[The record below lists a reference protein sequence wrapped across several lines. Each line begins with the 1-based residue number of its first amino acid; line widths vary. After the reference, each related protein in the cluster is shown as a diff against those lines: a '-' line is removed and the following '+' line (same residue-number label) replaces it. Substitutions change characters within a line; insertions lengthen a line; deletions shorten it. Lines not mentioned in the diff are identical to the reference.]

1 MTLEEADTLI
11 KSCID
16 KMNAI
21 YRQPVFDEWAIV
33 KQNEKQGLVLAYS
46 GPRVE
51 NVQRGFLGDLK
62 HIISDMESD
71 KNDPGLFAFSRD
83 ADGTNFD
90 AFIVLGE
97 GIFLICNN
105 TTKTME
111 DITGNPLW
119 LQAQVPFVNLSNKF
133 LLNQVVPPASEGA

>member
-1 MTLEEADTLI
+1 MAPGWRMLSEGF
-11 KSCID
+11 
-16 KMNAI
+16 
-21 YRQPVFDEWAIV
+21 FD
-33 KQNEKQGLVLAYS
+33 
-46 GPRVE
+46 
-51 NVQRGFLGDLK
+51 DLR

-71 KNDPGLFAFSRD
+71 KNEPRLFAFSRE

-111 DITGNPLW
+111 DYYG
-119 LQAQVPFVNLSNKF
+119 
-133 LLNQVVPPASEGA
+133 

>member
-1 MTLEEADTLI
+1 MTLEQADALI
-11 KSCID
+11 KESID

-33 KQNEKQGLVLAYS
+33 TQTDKQGLVLAYN

-51 NVQRGFLGDLK
+51 NVQRGFFDDLK
-62 HIISDMESD
+62 HILSDMESD
-71 KNDPGLFAFSRD
+71 KNEPGLFAFSRE

-90 AFIVLGE
+90 AFIVLGN

-105 TTKTME
+105 TTNTME
-111 DITGNPLW
+111 DITDNSLW

-133 LLNQVVPPASEGA
+133 LLNPVEAPS